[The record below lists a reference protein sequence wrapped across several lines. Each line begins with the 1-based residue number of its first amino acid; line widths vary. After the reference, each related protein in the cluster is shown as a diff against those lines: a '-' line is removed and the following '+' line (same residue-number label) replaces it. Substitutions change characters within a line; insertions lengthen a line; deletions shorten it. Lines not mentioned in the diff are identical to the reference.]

1 MKKILITG
9 GSGLIGTV
17 LNNHLKENYDV
28 SNLDIKKPSDSSQ
41 KTFIGNINKIED
53 LQIASKNKDT
63 IIHLGAVISV
73 NSNWKEVLDNN
84 IESTRN
90 VYESAK
96 INGVKKVIFA
106 SSNHAVGLFEND
118 SPYKEIVSGKYNN
131 IDPDNIKRIDENVP
145 IRPDSYYGV
154 SKSFGESIGR
164 YYFETYNIQSINLRI
179 GTVQKIDTPKS
190 SIRHYSTWLS
200 HRDISQLVEKSI
212 IHEVGFEIFY
222 GVSNNK
228 WRIWDISNAYKKISY
243 MPIDNAENF
252 RD

>member
-131 IDPDNIKRIDENVP
+131 IDPDTIKRIDENVP

-243 MPIDNAENF
+243 MPIDNAETF

>member
-212 IHEVGFEIFY
+212 IHDVGFEIFY

>member
-17 LNNHLKENYDV
+17 LNNHLKEKYDV

-131 IDPDNIKRIDENVP
+131 IDPDTIKRIDENVP

>member
-131 IDPDNIKRIDENVP
+131 IDPDTIKRIDENVP

>member
-131 IDPDNIKRIDENVP
+131 IDPDTIKRIDENVP

-212 IHEVGFEIFY
+212 IHDVGFEIFY

>member
-1 MKKILITG
+1 MEKILITG
-9 GSGLIGTV
+9 GSGLIGSI
-17 LNNHLKENYDV
+17 LNNHLKENYNLT
-28 SNLDIKKPSDSSQ
+28 NLDIKESSDPSQ
-41 KTFIGNINKIED
+41 KTIIGNINKFKD
-53 LQIASKNKDT
+53 VQTASKDMDI

-73 NSNWKEVLDNN
+73 NSSWEDVLKNN

-90 VYESAK
+90 IYESAK
-96 INGVKKVIFA
+96 LNGVKKVIFA

-131 IDPDNIKRIDENVP
+131 IDPDNIKRIDANIP
-145 IRPDSYYGV
+145 PRPDSYYGV

-164 YYFETYNIQSINLRI
+164 YYFETFGIQSINLRI
-179 GTVQKIDTPKS
+179 GTVQKTDSPKS

-212 IHEVGFEIFY
+212 IHGVGFEIFY

-228 WRIWDISNAYKKISY
+228 WRIWDINNAYKKISY
-243 MPIDNAENF
+243 MPVDNAEKF